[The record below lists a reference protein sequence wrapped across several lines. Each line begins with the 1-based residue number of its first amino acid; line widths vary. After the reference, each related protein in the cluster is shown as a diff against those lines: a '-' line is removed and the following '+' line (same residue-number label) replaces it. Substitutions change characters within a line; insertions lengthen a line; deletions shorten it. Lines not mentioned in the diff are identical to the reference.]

1 MTRGIIKN
9 LFVFAVLA
17 FAISNFSACDRTP
30 SSTAGS
36 ENANTSEHSD
46 TAATSTY
53 PPLPAAVSDAEIAK
67 VDGSTVKLADKKGK
81 VVLLNLWA
89 TWCKPCRVEMPAL
102 VQMQNDLGPDGFE
115 VIGLNA
121 DDEEEALIKQ
131 FAESQKLN
139 YQLGWMDGKL
149 HKGLL
154 NISRNSGIPQ
164 SFLIDREGRLR
175 GVFMGAGAD
184 EINLMKRTVAKVV
197 KGEPTEYIQSEAP
210 KEGSVELKEAV
221 N

>member
-17 FAISNFSACDRTP
+17 FAISNFSACEQTP
-30 SSTAGS
+30 PSAGS
-36 ENANTSEHSD
+36 ENANTGEHSD
-46 TAATSTY
+46 TSATSTY

-210 KEGSVELKEAV
+210 KEGSVD
-221 N
+221 